1 MRKVSKVLTA
11 LGVGAACVVTG
22 GLAAPAI
29 GTLVGT
35 TFMGL
40 SGAAATSAGLAA
52 LGGGAL
58 AAGGAGMAGG
68 TLLVQAVA
76 GGVGILGA
84 SIATNAADGAKAKK
98 QNEELREELRT
109 QNIDNATKQK
119 LIQQLNSQLEQLKE
133 ALAEEAKKTE
143 QDEEKIRI
151 LQEQINDIMETLE
164 IAKSA

>member
-1 MRKVSKVLTA
+1 MKLGTVLLV
-11 LGVGAACVVTG
+11 LGAGAACVATG

-29 GTLVGT
+29 GAVVGT
-35 TFMGL
+35 SMLGL

-84 SIATNAADGAKAKK
+84 GIASNAADGAKAKM
-98 QNEELREELRT
+98 QNTELREELRQ
-109 QNIDNATKQK
+109 QNIDSATKQK
-119 LIQQLNSQLEQLKE
+119 MILQLNQKIDILKKALSEEKSKTDRNEEKIKSLEEQLKKVVQT
-133 ALAEEAKKTE
+133 LEEAK
-143 QDEEKIRI
+143 
-151 LQEQINDIMETLE
+151 
-164 IAKSA
+164 AA